1 MRREVWRR
9 LQDSGAAKP
18 PFPVEGRIPNFQG
31 AEEAAARILLLEQWR
46 RAEVVKVNPDSPQ
59 RPVRRAALSQG
70 KLLLMP
76 TPRIRRGFLLLDP
89 SRIPARSI
97 GWASTIKGAFR
108 LGMPLASLDKLTS
121 AVDRVDFIVEGSVAV
136 SIHGDRL
143 GKGHGY
149 GDLEWGIL
157 SELGLVGEDTPI
169 ATTVH
174 DLQVYRDRLPQDKHD
189 VPVDLIATPTR
200 LIQAMDRRPKPR
212 GIYWDELDATKLNE
226 IPILKELAVER
237 NG

>member
-1 MRREVWRR
+1 M
-9 LQDSGAAKP
+9 
-18 PFPVEGRIPNFQG
+18 
-31 AEEAAARILLLEQWR
+31 
-46 RAEVVKVNPDSPQ
+46 NPDSPQ

-97 GWASTIKGAFR
+97 SWASTIKGAFK
-108 LGMPLASLDKLTS
+108 LGTPLATLDKLTS
-121 AVDRVDFIVEGSVAV
+121 TVDRVDFIVEGSVAV

-157 SELGLVGEDTPI
+157 SELGLVSEDTPI

-174 DLQVYRDRLPQDKHD
+174 DLQVYRDQLPQDKHD

-200 LIQAMDRRPKPR
+200 LIQAVDRRPKPR
-212 GIYWDELDATKLNE
+212 GIYWDQLDATKLNE